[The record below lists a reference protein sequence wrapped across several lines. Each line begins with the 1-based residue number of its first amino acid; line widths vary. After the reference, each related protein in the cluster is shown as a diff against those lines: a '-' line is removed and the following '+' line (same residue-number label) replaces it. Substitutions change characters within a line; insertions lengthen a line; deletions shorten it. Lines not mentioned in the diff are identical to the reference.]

1 MTRLTN
7 PSSSD
12 KRPVAEQQIKTPIR
26 HAGFTLLEVL
36 VALVIIATSLG
47 ASVRAVSSLTQNSNS
62 LRTML
67 MATWS
72 AENRLAETRLLKA
85 WPEIGRRQFAC
96 PQAGLALICEEEV
109 SATPNRQFRRM
120 VVTVIATDKPDHRLV
135 RLTQLLPSAL

>member
-1 MTRLTN
+1 MTRPTN
-7 PSSSD
+7 PSPLG
-12 KRPVAEQQIKTPIR
+12 KRPVAEQHIKSPCR
-26 HAGFTLLEVL
+26 RAGFTLLEVL

-67 MATWS
+67 MVTWS
-72 AENRLAETRLLKA
+72 AENRLAETRLIKA

-109 SATPNRQFRRM
+109 TTTPNRQFRRM

-135 RLTQLLPSAL
+135 RLTQLLPGAL